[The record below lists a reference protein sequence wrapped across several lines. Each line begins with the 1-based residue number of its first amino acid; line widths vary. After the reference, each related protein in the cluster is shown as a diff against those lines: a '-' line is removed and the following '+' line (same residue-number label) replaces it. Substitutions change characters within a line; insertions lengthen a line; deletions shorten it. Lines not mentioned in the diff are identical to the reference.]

1 MVDNFSRDFSG
12 IENGKVYG
20 GAVTGFVLDDNIDVV
35 TVNGQPIELGEGNS
49 FILNPADGEQVV
61 YARDKSGN
69 EFQYIVTVND
79 GHTFTNYISN
89 NNATCTA
96 DGTETATCEYCDET
110 HTRVDEGSVHAP
122 VSYTHLEMLRK

>member
-1 MVDNFSRDFSG
+1 M
-12 IENGKVYG
+12 
-20 GAVTGFVLDDNIDVV
+20 
-35 TVNGQPIELGEGNS
+35 
-49 FILNPADGEQVV
+49 

-79 GHTFTNYISN
+79 GHTFANYISN

-110 HTRVDEGSVHAP
+110 HTRVDEGSMHAHTMAYYAATP
-122 VSYTHLEMLRK
+122 GNCTEKGNVEYWSCSGVRPELR